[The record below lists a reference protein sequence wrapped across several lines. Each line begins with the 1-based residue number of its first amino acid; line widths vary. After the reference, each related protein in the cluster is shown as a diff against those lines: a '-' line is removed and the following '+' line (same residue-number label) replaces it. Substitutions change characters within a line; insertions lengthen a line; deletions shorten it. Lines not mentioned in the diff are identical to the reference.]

1 MKLRGVLVAGEHDV
15 EVAFLVVSPVN
26 QIKEQPGI
34 LLVELTV
41 AHLIN
46 NRAGRP
52 HQAIENGCFLSGSP
66 GGGEFVPQLGHLNEI
81 GLNPPL
87 TAFIPKGLGQM
98 GLAGSCWTNECQVSV
113 GIDC

>member
-1 MKLRGVLVAGEHDV
+1 MRGVLVAGEHDV

-66 GGGEFVPQLGHLNEI
+66 GGGELSRSSDILM
-81 GLNPPL
+81 
-87 TAFIPKGLGQM
+87 K
-98 GLAGSCWTNECQVSV
+98 
-113 GIDC
+113 